1 MFMSCC
7 VERHTI
13 TVAISWK
20 RLFVFTLQ
28 RAIHYGKRWKHIEAT
43 IVPHCKRSFGQ
54 KNEHLKNFPQIVP
67 HFGKSH
73 FKN

>member
-28 RAIHYGKRWKHIEAT
+28 RAIHYDKRWKHIEAT

-54 KNEHLKNFPQIVP
+54 KNEHLKMKNGHV